1 MLKDVQENLSEK
13 FCEEVHLS
21 ARGILGDMEEISK
34 GDKMFLAIL
43 EKGTKE
49 VDKHY
54 EVPLPYRDEYVQLP
68 NNNDQAIRK
77 IQQ

>member
-1 MLKDVQENLSEK
+1 
-13 FCEEVHLS
+13 
-21 ARGILGDMEEISK
+21 MEEISK

-54 EVPLPYRDEYVQLP
+54 EVPLPYRDEYLQLP